1 MNVCVVLAK
10 WAGPGTDDDKKKAA
24 IAQLMAFERAYGGGV
39 AQYTENAKK
48 LLAVSTAS
56 ATLTVSPGV

>member
-48 LLAVSTAS
+48 LLAV
-56 ATLTVSPGV
+56 